1 MGRTLVRQI
10 ERGDPRAKSL
20 DIVEEQRRRLMQPE
34 SRTPDVSPEM
44 PRDPPENGTWVRTKD
59 CPLFFAARASIPAKS
74 SQRLCRA
81 QEKRTD
87 MMPTPSGVLE
97 SEGHTVI
104 ASGLAAATGSAS
116 LEATLSSRRRYALP
130 ESVSGSVSM
139 RIPAPIPIAKP
150 ITTPVRWNLLQG
162 LPECHRTSA
171 GPGAA
176 RFAVVAH
183 RSALAP
189 ADVPS

>member
-1 MGRTLVRQI
+1 
-10 ERGDPRAKSL
+10 
-20 DIVEEQRRRLMQPE
+20 
-34 SRTPDVSPEM
+34 
-44 PRDPPENGTWVRTKD
+44 
-59 CPLFFAARASIPAKS
+59 
-74 SQRLCRA
+74 
-81 QEKRTD
+81 

-139 RIPAPIPIAKP
+139 RIPAPIPIAMP

-183 RSALAP
+183 RNALAP
-189 ADVPS
+189 ADVPSRSRFNQPVLRRLTQAISNDSLGIPIFSSVIPEF